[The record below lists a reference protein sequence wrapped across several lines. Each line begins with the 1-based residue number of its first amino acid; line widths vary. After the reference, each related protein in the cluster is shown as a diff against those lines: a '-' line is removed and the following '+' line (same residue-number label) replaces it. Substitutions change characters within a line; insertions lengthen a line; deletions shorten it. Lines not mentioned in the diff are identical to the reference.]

1 MFTSLILNILNAEA
15 SSAKSK
21 PAEII
26 ASLKIHEG
34 DIIADIGSG
43 GGYFTL
49 AFAGKAGK
57 PGRVYAVDV
66 KSKYLDFIRRKAAHE
81 GLDNI
86 STVLGEGGEM
96 DLPLAGLN
104 LIFARNVFHHLP
116 APADYFSNIKKY
128 LKPGGR
134 VAIIDH
140 KPKRGLNIV
149 ALFKH
154 HTPVETIIQEME
166 RAGYAMKRS
175 FDFLP
180 DQTFSLFIVK

>member
-1 MFTSLILNILNAEA
+1 MFTSLMLNILNAEA

-26 ASLKIHEG
+26 ASLNIRDG

-43 GGYFTL
+43 GGYFTFAL
-49 AFAGKAGK
+49 AEKAGK
-57 PGRVYAVDV
+57 TGRVYAVDV
-66 KSKYLDFIRRKAAHE
+66 KSKYLDFIRRRVARE

-104 LIFARNVFHHLP
+104 LLFVRNVFHHLP
-116 APADYFSNIKKY
+116 APADYFGNIKKY

-140 KPKRGLNIV
+140 KPKRGFNFI

-154 HTPVETIIQEME
+154 FTPGESVIQEMAK
-166 RAGYAMKRS
+166 AGYSLLRS

-180 DQTFSLFIVK
+180 DQTFTLFIVK